1 MSDLYSQAGDQWIG
15 MALQQRHMGSTEQAL
30 QAYDGAFKRFAE
42 TAHSVPLHQEMRK
55 RAIPNPN
62 PTPTPNQVPLH
73 QEMRKSYTD
82 LSECPPVDTTVAT
95 KLKAQ
100 RAFSAGMSVY
110 SWHAQTF
117 LLPAD
122 FLQFERTYKA
132 RRSPCPARHRRR
144 APPRCTPLQRRAACR
159 DTHTPLALAGA
170 AAHAMA
176 HQGASA
182 QPRRGQD
189 LKPAPEP

>member
-15 MALQQRHMGSTEQAL
+15 MALQQRHMGTTEQAL

-42 TAHSVPLHQEMRK
+42 TAHS
-55 RAIPNPN
+55 
-62 PTPTPNQVPLH
+62 VPLH

-122 FLQFERTYKA
+122 FAQFERTYKA
-132 RRSPCPARHRRR
+132 RPRTRWLTKEPQHNRGER
-144 APPRCTPLQRRAACR
+144 ADLEPDLDPDPNPDL
-159 DTHTPLALAGA
+159 DPN
-170 AAHAMA
+170 
-176 HQGASA
+176 
-182 QPRRGQD
+182 
-189 LKPAPEP
+189 LKPRP

>member
-1 MSDLYSQAGDQWIG
+1 MYRYHLAARTQNYVEAMASHSVGDPWIG
-15 MALQQRHMGSTEQAL
+15 MALQQRRIGTTEQAL

-42 TAHSVPLHQEMRK
+42 TSHS
-55 RAIPNPN
+55 
-62 PTPTPNQVPLH
+62 VPLH

-82 LSECPPVDTTVAT
+82 LSECTPVDTTVAT

-100 RAFSAGMSVY
+100 RAFSAGMSIY

-132 RRSPCPARHRRR
+132 HSQRPEPCSPPPRAAMPHPSRDAALALRCCTRPARLHSL
-144 APPRCTPLQRRAACR
+144 PW
-159 DTHTPLALAGA
+159 HTPYAYRRGH
-170 AAHAMA
+170 AHA
-176 HQGASA
+176 G
-182 QPRRGQD
+182 
-189 LKPAPEP
+189 

>member
-55 RAIPNPN
+55 RATPNPN

-144 APPRCTPLQRRAACR
+144 APPRCTP
-159 DTHTPLALAGA
+159 
-170 AAHAMA
+170 
-176 HQGASA
+176 
-182 QPRRGQD
+182 
-189 LKPAPEP
+189 

>member
-1 MSDLYSQAGDQWIG
+1 MERHLVYTERTTRQENATDPAQDRNLCNRQTELKLGERLFARRRRTASPPPTARLGAAAMSDLYSQAGDQWIG
-15 MALQQRHMGSTEQAL
+15 MALKQRHMGTTEQAL

-55 RAIPNPN
+55 RANPNPN

-100 RAFSAGMSVY
+100 RLG
-110 SWHAQTF
+110 
-117 LLPAD
+117 LGLG
-122 FLQFERTYKA
+122 LR
-132 RRSPCPARHRRR
+132 
-144 APPRCTPLQRRAACR
+144 LGLG
-159 DTHTPLALAGA
+159 LA
-170 AAHAMA
+170 
-176 HQGASA
+176 
-182 QPRRGQD
+182 
-189 LKPAPEP
+189 

>member
-15 MALQQRHMGSTEQAL
+15 MALQQRHLGTTEQAL

-42 TAHSVPLHQEMRK
+42 TAHS
-55 RAIPNPN
+55 
-62 PTPTPNQVPLH
+62 VPLH

-182 QPRRGQD
+182 QPRRGQ
-189 LKPAPEP
+189 

>member
-1 MSDLYSQAGDQWIG
+1 MTLRASHLQWHWRPALPSAEVSCSYLLANVTSDFHARARDLGDATMSDLYSQAGDQWIG
-15 MALQQRHMGSTEQAL
+15 MALQQRHLGTTEQAL

-55 RAIPNPN
+55 G
-62 PTPTPNQVPLH
+62 
-73 QEMRKSYTD
+73 YTD

-144 APPRCTPLQRRAACR
+144 APPRCTP
-159 DTHTPLALAGA
+159 
-170 AAHAMA
+170 
-176 HQGASA
+176 
-182 QPRRGQD
+182 
-189 LKPAPEP
+189 